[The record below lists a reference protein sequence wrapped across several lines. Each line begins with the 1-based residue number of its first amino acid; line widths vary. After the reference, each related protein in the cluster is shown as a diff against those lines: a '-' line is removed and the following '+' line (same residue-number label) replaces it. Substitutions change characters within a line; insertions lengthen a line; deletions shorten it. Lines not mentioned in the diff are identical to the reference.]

1 MCCGCEACKNICPQ
15 NCIEMLEDEE
25 GFIYPQVDK
34 EKCIK
39 CGLCERVC
47 QYKNN
52 VSELKKH
59 KEEHL
64 NPGNLHSLGNDTQA
78 ECSDLQTVCTVEEP
92 DRVFS
97 LPDHPEILL
106 ACDPFALCSVD
117 LDHAQVF
124 LIAKYRYRYLS
135 ERSQVCTHLHGDDK
149 LSPGLCRD
157 PKLI

>member
-34 EKCIK
+34 EKCIN

-59 KEEHL
+59 KE
-64 NPGNLHSLGNDTQA
+64 A
-78 ECSDLQTVCTVEEP
+78 EVYSCV
-92 DRVFS
+92 
-97 LPDHPEILL
+97 I
-106 ACDPFALCSVD
+106 
-117 LDHAQVF
+117 
-124 LIAKYRYRYLS
+124 K
-135 ERSQVCTHLHGDDK
+135 DK
-149 LSPGLCRD
+149 E
-157 PKLI
+157 K